1 MHPMSQ
7 LFKEVLSSAQ
17 QQSGDAN
24 KKSKNRLF
32 HKQAKIRL
40 FFYAKRK
47 KNKNV
52 LKNPKMTATRK

>member
-1 MHPMSQ
+1 MHPTSQ
-7 LFKEVLSSAQ
+7 FFKEELSSTQ
-17 QQSGDAN
+17 QQSGVAN

-32 HKQAKIRL
+32 YKQAKIRL
-40 FFYAKRK
+40 FLYAKRK